1 MKTKY
6 AVMPLLSLFALH
18 TARGQ
23 SRGDPGCQPFTYTEF
38 SSASIGSSL
47 QINGS
52 AAAPAAPV
60 GPETAPVLRLTPAQ
74 MWQSGSAFRKD
85 SIQLRNNASFST
97 AFALRMGDGGGASD
111 GTSNPLGADGI
122 VFVLNTVANNV
133 GGNGGGVGYAGI
145 NNSVGIKFDTWAD
158 AVANGYPGNSDPDGN
173 FVAVYENGSTQTA
186 GYSPYWPTNPS
197 TEPQYYSPV
206 TSMKNGHIWYAW
218 IDYNGQTQ
226 ELEVRLSDGVNT
238 RPASPQL
245 GQTIDLS
252 DPSILGS
259 FPAVYAGFT
268 SGTGGAYDNN
278 DILSWQF
285 NDTYQPISQVG
296 APVVTQQP
304 ISVITNQGATVAFSV
319 TATGTTPL
327 AYHWNFNGAG
337 IAGTTD
343 STLILT
349 NVRPADAGFYS
360 VVVTNVAGWAAS
372 SNALLTVLLPPDVS
386 LIQPTNGAV
395 FPEGA
400 NIAISADAS
409 DVDATIV
416 AVAFYEG
423 VTNQSVTNLLRIAT
437 NAPYGIVWNNV
448 GVGDYALTAQATDDA
463 GLVSTSTV
471 VAISVVPVNHA
482 PSFQKG
488 PDITVDENCGPQTVG
503 RWATAI
509 SAGPPDEAGQHL
521 TFILTNDNPALFST
535 PPSLT
540 THGTLAFTPA
550 TNATGMATVTVLLK
564 DDGGTANGGQ
574 DTSPPQSFT
583 ITVLTVDLP
592 PIITQQ
598 PLSVITNQGATVA
611 FSVAATGTP
620 PLSYQWT
627 CNGMGI
633 PNATDTT
640 LLLPSVQ
647 LANAGAYSVVVTN
660 QAGAVTSAT
669 ATLTVL
675 TPPSVWLIQ
684 PPDGAAFQAGGNVT
698 IQAGATNASGTVSLV
713 EFFQGGTNLLGI
725 ATDPPYGI
733 VWSNVP
739 AGNYS
744 LTAVALGSGGVS
756 PPSRAVLISVTNPA
770 PPGLAITIVKPANFA
785 GFCPGQNIEI
795 SALPANLTSAASVE
809 FFAGDSSL
817 GTVVASPN
825 SYTSYTWTNPPEGG
839 YLLTARITDS
849 LGQSAISPAVP
860 VAVSQDCGEIA
871 IIQAAPDPEIGQ
883 LQEYLYGMDL
893 GSHVFDQAGL
903 DAQAFNPYSYRA
915 VIWDDVGQGATALA
929 PGTVDAL
936 AGAYSNGIPL
946 YLIGDYLASAAAS
959 LSETQQC
966 ATWMGLTHLSLA
978 TGRGGDGTVA
988 MQSSNSTDKIL
999 HGPFATVTSFAYPG
1013 AVDLATNTDAD
1024 TQVMGTD
1031 GGADVLLAYPSE
1043 EVINPGETT
1052 RRFTQQVRVVPP
1064 GASADAINQLRGLFQ
1079 NVVYWLLGGK
1089 CTDGTADLTLS
1100 AQPDPAQ
1107 VPAQVGQPLKYQL
1120 VVAPGVGCDRTGVL
1134 VSNVLPVGV
1143 QFLSASSEQGTWAY
1157 DASNRVVNFYL
1168 GLVPN
1173 ASSPLLTVTVVP
1185 VEPGTITDAAGVR
1198 LDNAIQGLVYF
1209 VTNMTEVQPG
1219 PDLTPRLSIARVQP
1233 GVYELRLSGA
1243 ANVQYEIRASS
1254 DLKKTGTS
1262 VTTVLGPEWTL
1273 IFAPSEAGTGA
1284 SLFYEA
1290 RVAPSGD

>member
-1 MKTKY
+1 
-6 AVMPLLSLFALH
+6 
-18 TARGQ
+18 
-23 SRGDPGCQPFTYTEF
+23 
-38 SSASIGSSL
+38 
-47 QINGS
+47 
-52 AAAPAAPV
+52 
-60 GPETAPVLRLTPAQ
+60 
-74 MWQSGSAFRKD
+74 
-85 SIQLRNNASFST
+85 
-97 AFALRMGDGGGASD
+97 
-111 GTSNPLGADGI
+111 
-122 VFVLNTVANNV
+122 
-133 GGNGGGVGYAGI
+133 
-145 NNSVGIKFDTWAD
+145 
-158 AVANGYPGNSDPDGN
+158 
-173 FVAVYENGSTQTA
+173 
-186 GYSPYWPTNPS
+186 
-197 TEPQYYSPV
+197 
-206 TSMKNGHIWYAW
+206 
-218 IDYNGQTQ
+218 
-226 ELEVRLSDGVNT
+226 
-238 RPASPQL
+238 
-245 GQTIDLS
+245 
-252 DPSILGS
+252 
-259 FPAVYAGFT
+259 
-268 SGTGGAYDNN
+268 
-278 DILSWQF
+278 
-285 NDTYQPISQVG
+285 
-296 APVVTQQP
+296 
-304 ISVITNQGATVAFSV
+304 
-319 TATGTTPL
+319 
-327 AYHWNFNGAG
+327 
-337 IAGTTD
+337 
-343 STLILT
+343 
-349 NVRPADAGFYS
+349 
-360 VVVTNVAGWAAS
+360 
-372 SNALLTVLLPPDVS
+372 
-386 LIQPTNGAV
+386 
-395 FPEGA
+395 
-400 NIAISADAS
+400 
-409 DVDATIV
+409 
-416 AVAFYEG
+416 
-423 VTNQSVTNLLRIAT
+423 
-437 NAPYGIVWNNV
+437 
-448 GVGDYALTAQATDDA
+448 
-463 GLVSTSTV
+463 
-471 VAISVVPVNHA
+471 
-482 PSFQKG
+482 
-488 PDITVDENCGPQTVG
+488 
-503 RWATAI
+503 
-509 SAGPPDEAGQHL
+509 
-521 TFILTNDNPALFST
+521 
-535 PPSLT
+535 
-540 THGTLAFTPA
+540 
-550 TNATGMATVTVLLK
+550 MATVTVLLK

-1209 VTNMTEVQPG
+1209 VTNVTEVQPG

-1254 DLKKTGTS
+1254 DLKKTGT
-1262 VTTVLGPEWTL
+1262 
-1273 IFAPSEAGTGA
+1273 
-1284 SLFYEA
+1284 
-1290 RVAPSGD
+1290 R